1 MIRRRPW
8 AVAGALILMIVLGL
22 AIRNQVKVYRNRLA
36 QEALSVQ
43 ETLRRSLLTE
53 LQPVAL
59 KKCTLERFGEANDGG
74 YLMCANLLDGV
85 EAGYSYGISGYDQ
98 WGCDISTKLNVPLH
112 QYDCFDTRAPA
123 CPDGKTMFHAECVGG
138 SKSTVEQRL
147 FDSIENQLAKNSDR
161 EKRVVVKMDVEG
173 AEWESLLATSDD
185 VLQRID
191 QLAIEFHWIQSAEGE
206 WPFDRQ
212 VLSADPASEE
222 ALPRRASALQQFQ
235 LHRGVGA
242 VSRLGVRSAVREQ
255 ASRRRRSVAAGSRP
269 RPVRCAER
277 FARAGLPA
285 IIAMSEAHRSAPRPS

>member
-8 AVAGALILMIVLGL
+8 AVAGALILMIVLGFVM
-22 AIRNQVKVYRNRLA
+22 RNQVKVYRNRLA

-98 WGCDISTKLNVPLH
+98 WGCDISTRLNVPLH
-112 QYDCFDTRAPA
+112 QYDCFDTKAPA
-123 CPDGKTMFHAECVGG
+123 CPGGKTTFHAECVGG

-147 FDSIENQLAKNSDR
+147 FDSIENQLTKNSDR

-173 AEWESLLATSDD
+173 AEWDSLRLAPDD
-185 VLQRID
+185 TLERID
-191 QLAIEFHWIQSAEGE
+191 QLAIEFHRTDEERFVKTLRRLRQFFHVAHLHYNNFSCTPEIQ
-206 WPFDRQ
+206 PFP
-212 VLSADPASEE
+212 SWAYE
-222 ALPRRASALQQFQ
+222 ALLVNR
-235 LHRGVGA
+235 
-242 VSRLGVRSAVREQ
+242 RLGVVD
-255 ASRRRRSVAAGSRP
+255 ASGAA
-269 RPVRCAER
+269 PVRPHA
-277 FARAGLPA
+277 LD
-285 IIAMSEAHRSAPRPS
+285 APNHSTGADCQVP

>member
-1 MIRRRPW
+1 MIRRWPL

-36 QEALSVQ
+36 QEGLSVQ

-98 WGCDISTKLNVPLH
+98 WGCDISTRLNVPLH

-123 CPDGKTMFHAECVGG
+123 CPDGKTTFHAECVGG

-147 FDSIENQLAKNSDR
+147 FDSIENQLTKNSDR

-212 VLSADPASEE
+212 YSLLIQRLKKHFHVAHLHFNNFSCIEGLEPFPAWAYEVLFVNRRLDVEDP
-222 ALPRRASALQQFQ
+222 
-235 LHRGVGA
+235 
-242 VSRLGVRSAVREQ
+242 SRQ
-255 ASRRRRSVAAGSRP
+255 AAGLDSSDAPNDLLVPDCQPSSR
-269 RPVRCAER
+269 
-277 FARAGLPA
+277 
-285 IIAMSEAHRSAPRPS
+285 